1 MYSFPFVF
9 LTRYMKKNMHLF
21 FYHLEQRCNEKLFLN
36 FQLIFSEDFVRAME
50 TEHHSNHFACKQ
62 CEKSLTGHR
71 YILKEDQPYCL
82 QCYEQVFANVCEEC
96 NEKIGCD
103 SKVRNGS
110 VIIWKFFPF
119 FLLFPGCVSDEDDYC
134 PMIFAYFLGWLT
146 GPFPPSLSH
155 PSLAFLFDLRPQGVP
170 HFCNDSYRTSLYIPV

>member
-1 MYSFPFVF
+1 MLNKFQITFVQFPIAHVF
-9 LTRYMKKNMHLF
+9 LFEKKTCICFLTILNNAVMKNVF
-21 FYHLEQRCNEKLFLN
+21 FN

-110 VIIWKFFPF
+110 LIIWSFFSVF
-119 FLLFPGCVSDEDDYC
+119 SIISWLYFWRVQLLSADLCTFS
-134 PMIFAYFLGWLT
+134 WLPDRT
-146 GPFPPSLSH
+146 FQRSLSLPLSHTPPSHS
-155 PSLAFLFDLRPQGVP
+155 S
-170 HFCNDSYRTSLYIPV
+170 ST